1 MQALFFDLPRNNGRN
16 RHGSGM
22 DWKQF
27 FAALTASLAW
37 PGAILAIVFILK
49 KPIASILPKI
59 RSFKY
64 GELQID
70 LEEKLKEVETTLATE
85 AVKHE
90 APPPPPAPSK
100 YAQLAVEAP
109 RASILLSWMEVEK
122 AVRDYLEE
130 SGIQFAPKY
139 KGQLRLQL
147 RMLKEAGRI
156 DDLTYDTFVKLWK
169 VRGDA
174 AHLHDKQIDFEE
186 AVSMSSSCAW
196 LVKRF
201 EALSREPM
209 LPGNGH
215 GQP

>member
-16 RHGSGM
+16 KQGSGM

-37 PGAILAIVFILK
+37 PGAILAIVLILK
-49 KPIASILPKI
+49 RPIAGILPKI

-64 GELQID
+64 GDLQID

-85 AVKHE
+85 AIKQEV
-90 APPPPPAPSK
+90 PPPPPAPSK
-100 YAQLAVEAP
+100 YAHLAVDAP

-122 AVRDYLEE
+122 AVRDFLEE
-130 SGIQFAPKY
+130 RGIQFAPKY

-147 RMLKEAGRI
+147 HMLNQLGQI

-169 VRGDA
+169 VRSDA
-174 AHLHDKQIDFEE
+174 AHLQDKQIDFEE

-196 LVKRF
+196 LVERF
-201 EALSREPM
+201 EAYAREAKQAR
-209 LPGNGH
+209 NDEGH
-215 GQP
+215 P

>member
-1 MQALFFDLPRNNGRN
+1 MQALFFGLPRNNGRN
-16 RHGSGM
+16 KQGSGM

-37 PGAILAIVFILK
+37 PGAVLAIVFILK
-49 KPIASILPKI
+49 KPIAGILPKI

-85 AVKHE
+85 AVKQE
-90 APPPPPAPSK
+90 VPPPPPAPSE
-100 YAQLAVEAP
+100 YAQLAVDSP

-122 AVRDYLEE
+122 AVAEFLKE
-130 SGIQFAPKY
+130 SGIEFAPKY

-147 RMLKEAGRI
+147 RMLRESGRI

-174 AHLHDKQIDFEE
+174 AHLQEKQIDFEE

-196 LVKRF
+196 LVERF
-201 EALSREPM
+201 KSLARESR
-209 LPGNGH
+209 N
-215 GQP
+215 